1 MKMRTRPRL
10 SLSFFVSRRDVVDR
24 FDDNLCFDCV
34 SCIGESN
41 SFTPNLESFHQ
52 TLLFAVLFSPGTKKS
67 GGGVAANCWFL
78 AAAPIREEEDS
89 EMKGE

>member
-1 MKMRTRPRL
+1 MKMRSRL

-24 FDDNLCFDCV
+24 FDDNLCFDCA
-34 SCIGESN
+34 SCISECN
-41 SFTPNLESFHQ
+41 RFTPNLEQFHQ
-52 TLLFAVLFSPGTKKS
+52 TLLFTVLFSPGTKKS
-67 GGGVAANCWFL
+67 GGGGVAANCWFL